1 MRDRVYDKT
10 VNGII
15 KDLKAK
21 FPQLKYT
28 MYKEDLTENGLGYSY
43 SIFID
48 YMISD
53 EIKLNT
59 VLFLFSAAYT
69 KDKAEV
75 VNEKTYIEFL
85 NKEHECEVN
94 DWFFNDLTYKGMD
107 GYKIIEDCKT
117 FFYKKYKDTLLA
129 KLNKS

>member
-1 MRDRVYDKT
+1 MNDRVYDKT

-21 FPQLKYT
+21 FPQLKYN
-28 MYKEDLTENGLGYSY
+28 MYKEDLISSGLGYSY

-48 YMISD
+48 YVIND
-53 EIKLNT
+53 DIKLNT

-85 NKEHECEVN
+85 NKDHECEV
-94 DWFFNDLTYKGMD
+94 DDQFFNDLTCKGMK
-107 GYKIIEDCKT
+107 GYKMIEDCKT
-117 FFYKKYKDTLLA
+117 FFYKTYKDTLLA
-129 KLNKS
+129 KLSKS

>member
-21 FPQLKYT
+21 FPQLKYN
-28 MYKEDLTENGLGYSY
+28 MYKEDLTNSGNGYSY

-48 YMISD
+48 YVINED
-53 EIKLNT
+53 IKLNT

-85 NKEHECEVN
+85 NKDHECEV
-94 DWFFNDLTYKGMD
+94 DDQFFNDLTNKGMK
-107 GYKIIEDCKT
+107 GYKMIEDCKT
-117 FFYKKYKDTLLA
+117 FFYKTYKDTLLA
-129 KLNKS
+129 KLSKS

>member
-28 MYKEDLTENGLGYSY
+28 MFKEDLVEHGNGYSY

-69 KDKAEV
+69 KDEAEV

-94 DWFFNDLTYKGMD
+94 DWFFNDLNNKGMK
-107 GYKIIEDCKT
+107 GYKMIEDCKA
-117 FFYKKYKDTLLA
+117 FFYKNYKDTLLA

>member
-1 MRDRVYDKT
+1 MSDRVYDKT
-10 VNGII
+10 VNDII

-21 FPQLKYT
+21 FPQLKYN
-28 MYKEDLTENGLGYSY
+28 MYKEDLTSSGNGYSY

-48 YMISD
+48 YVIND
-53 EIKLNT
+53 DIKLNT

-85 NKEHECEVN
+85 NKDHECEV
-94 DWFFNDLTYKGMD
+94 DDQFFNDLTNKGMK
-107 GYKIIEDCKT
+107 GYKMIEDCKM
-117 FFYKKYKDTLLA
+117 FFYKTYKDTLLA
-129 KLNKS
+129 KLSKS